1 MSDQARKNMIEI
13 NKVYNAD
20 ALDILRQIPDNS
32 IDLILTDPPFM
43 ISQEIKIFRGG
54 NSKFKGK
61 DIDLDFGAWDKQWK
75 SMNDYLEWCKLWLKE
90 AVRVLKDYRHL
101 VFFYDIRKISYVVDY
116 LESLNMKYRG
126 NLLWIKSNPTPQA
139 RKVKF
144 QRAVEYALWFT
155 KSKIY
160 SQYFNYKYG
169 QSPEYVIAGLP
180 NSNRIHPA
188 QKPVKVLEHWIK
200 YFSDEGDIV
209 LDPFAGSGST
219 IVASINLNRNYIGIE
234 RDKDFH
240 EKILERIKTLQIRLG
255 I

>member
-43 ISQEIKIFRGG
+43 ISQEIKIF
-54 NSKFKGK
+54 
-61 DIDLDFGAWDKQWK
+61 Q
-75 SMNDYLEWCKLWLKE
+75 
-90 AVRVLKDYRHL
+90 
-101 VFFYDIRKISYVVDY
+101 
-116 LESLNMKYRG
+116 
-126 NLLWIKSNPTPQA
+126 
-139 RKVKF
+139 
-144 QRAVEYALWFT
+144 
-155 KSKIY
+155 
-160 SQYFNYKYG
+160 
-169 QSPEYVIAGLP
+169 
-180 NSNRIHPA
+180 
-188 QKPVKVLEHWIK
+188 
-200 YFSDEGDIV
+200 GDIV